1 MPLTMNVPL
10 CGTDL
15 TGEKLEQAFVAAGK
29 VTPGSLES
37 VTAEKIPH
45 SGGHTSDMLRV
56 FLFWKEKG
64 ETATHPARILVKMPK
79 QELLNK
85 LAEQFEPKVAEKMN
99 KTIKADELIRVES
112 AVYRTFSKEVPE
124 IPIPKCYAKWTNGG
138 NSMKFLAI
146 EDLSPHAKTT
156 GLMCSL
162 TKGQLINC
170 AETIAALQAWSLNT
184 QCDWKKEVPNPETY
198 MDTFESFLSS
208 VGDDLERSV
217 KKYPTHLKCV
227 DVEKVRST
235 LCDAKKVVAAWS
247 LNTQCDWKKE
257 VPNPETYMDTFESF
271 LSSVGDDLERSVK
284 KYPTH
289 LKCVDVEK
297 VRSTLCDA
305 KKVVAELLEYRKMIP
320 DVFVHGDFWASN
332 ILFEMDSKTNSV
344 SDRIA
349 GIVDWQMSHQGSF
362 VEDLSRLYSFNVD
375 SEVRHSTME
384 EVFRRYFD
392 KMQMLAPNTM
402 KSVSFKAAY
411 HIFERAISYYG
422 LMLVVF
428 AKQFIETL
436 ALGNPTTEAVVLNRI
451 TGNYMDAAKFFNF

>member
-1 MPLTMNVPL
+1 MVQLKGLVITDKYFCEALTMNVPL

-112 AVYRTFSKEVPE
+112 AVYRMFSKEVPE

-170 AETIAALQAWSLNT
+170 AETIAALQ
-184 QCDWKKEVPNPETY
+184 
-198 MDTFESFLSS
+198 
-208 VGDDLERSV
+208 
-217 KKYPTHLKCV
+217 
-227 DVEKVRST
+227 
-235 LCDAKKVVAAWS
+235 AWS

-384 EVFRRYFD
+384 EVFRRYLD